1 MKDQG
6 TLRLGM
12 SASASRRVV
21 LKKGLEITSATL
33 VMAAIRATFPAGVFA
48 QGAGPEV
55 KGAKLGFIALT
66 DASALVIAKEKGFYA
81 KHGMPDVE
89 IAKQASWPATRD
101 NLALGGAGSGIDG
114 AYILSTMPYLM
125 TAGKITQNNVP
136 VPMAMLARTH
146 IDGQSIS
153 VSNEFKEPRI
163 GVDASPLKAV
173 IAAKRAKGKDFI
185 GAHTFPGGTHDLWIR
200 YWLAAGGID
209 PDNDMKLIPVPP
221 PQMVANMKV
230 GNMDVFCVAEPWHGQ
245 LVNQNIGYTALTCD
259 EIWPLHPDKSFAMR
273 TDWVEKHP
281 NATRA
286 LLMALFEAQQ
296 WCDRME
302 NKQELA
308 EITSKRQWF
317 NCPVDD
323 IVGRLRGEFDFGH
336 GKKDTN
342 TKQIMKFWRDNASFP
357 WASHDAYMMYEN
369 IRWGKFE
376 PSTDVKGLIAKVSRT
391 DLWRDAAKALGIAAA
406 DIPASDSRGKET
418 FFDGKVFDPENPAA
432 YLKSLAIKRADLG

>member
-1 MKDQG
+1 MTIKTNEG
-6 TLRLGM
+6 SLSRSVTRRGALKRLAAT
-12 SASASRRVV
+12 ASATALV
-21 LKKGLEITSATL
+21 KAAGLA
-33 VMAAIRATFPAGVFA
+33 FAGGAFA
-48 QGAGPEV
+48 QGTGPEV
-55 KGAKLGFIALT
+55 KGTKLGFIALT
-66 DASALVIAKEKGFYA
+66 DACALVIAKEKGFFA
-81 KHGMPDVE
+81 KHGMPDIEVL
-89 IAKQASWPATRD
+89 KQASWPATRD
-101 NLALGGAGSGIDG
+101 NLALGSASNGIDG
-114 AYILSTMPYLM
+114 AHILSTMPYLM

-136 VPMAMLARTH
+136 IPMAMLARTH

-163 GVDASPLKAV
+163 GLDASPLKAA
-173 IAAKRAKGKDFI
+173 IAARKAKGKDFI

-273 TDWVEKHP
+273 ADWVEKNP

-286 LLMALFEAQQ
+286 ILMALFEAQQ

-317 NCPVDD
+317 NCPVAD

-336 GKKDTN
+336 GKKVTN
-342 TKQIMKFWRDNASFP
+342 TKQIMKFWRDHASFAWP
-357 WASHDAYMMYEN
+357 SHDAYMLYEN
-369 IRWGKFE
+369 IRWGKLE
-376 PSTDVKGLIAKVSRT
+376 PTTDVKGLLAKVSRV
-391 DLWRDAAKALGIAAA
+391 DLWRDAAKALGVPA
-406 DIPASDSRGKET
+406 DQIPASNSRGKET

-432 YLKSLAIKRADLG
+432 YLKSLAIKRAELA